1 MSKKKTSVY
10 CLVLLVL
17 LTMSCVILSVGE
29 AQARYVDT
37 VVWNTYV
44 EPLEDKIEHQFF
56 TEDKSL
62 TVVLGEMDV
71 LGKKNNA
78 WYMVDFTIPGEIGTT
93 GSLTWG
99 QVLEE
104 GEDPALE
111 TDMLLGNDSLDQEY
125 PLTIE
130 EDATVLTLVLQ
141 NKIRRQEAKT
151 VYVSVTWTQIPGEDD
166 TAEDAKTLTAIF
178 QVILPAEEY
187 TEENPDGEISEV
199 INEEVSGDEPKRVA
213 TQTTFQQTLISFE
226 QSNEEATTE
235 PTTEV
240 PTEEETT
247 ESTTE
252 APTEEEITEPTTEAP
267 TEEEITEST
276 TEAPT
281 EEEITESTTEAPT
294 EEEITEPTTEAP
306 TEEEITEPTTEAPT
320 EEETTE
326 PVTEEPSL
334 PQQEINIESLAWFDP
349 AQPLPLWITADND
362 MTVELGFAYHYDDRL
377 AAEMWPIPRYTR
389 ISTDGGKTWLL
400 MYVAN
405 TMTLDLESGTTEI
418 LLDFSAVE
426 MDTDISR
433 MLLIK
438 GWSADTAPGEAS
450 VSVTPMSE
458 FYTAES
464 HVMAANTPLQLTLT
478 EQWPLSTED
487 AATEYAVTYSV
498 ERLTIVESEEEGYRK
513 NYEPVTLIHG
523 GEEDKTAEGEALPTL
538 MAELKEQTLILRTGS
553 TLPPPGTYRINMEW
567 TYKGICIARDQIA
580 FYINYLY
587 DTDSAQTG
595 GAEQ

>member
-247 ESTTE
+247 ES
-252 APTEEEITEPTTEAP
+252 
-267 TEEEITEST
+267 
-276 TEAPT
+276 
-281 EEEITESTTEAPT
+281 
-294 EEEITEPTTEAP
+294 
-306 TEEEITEPTTEAPT
+306 TTEAPT